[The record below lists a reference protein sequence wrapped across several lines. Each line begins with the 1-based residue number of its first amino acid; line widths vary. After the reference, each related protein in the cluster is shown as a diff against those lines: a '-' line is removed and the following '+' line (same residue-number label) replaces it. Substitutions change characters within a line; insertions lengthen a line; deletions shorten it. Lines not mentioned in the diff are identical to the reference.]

1 MLDNFFKFK
10 ENETNFK
17 TEILAGITT
26 FLEMAYILGVNPV
39 ILGDG
44 GLPVTGVFFA
54 TAVASGVACIIYGT
68 GCQISCRIGT
78 GYGSECAFYIHN
90 NSWNGKQH

>member
-10 ENETNFK
+10 ENGTDFK
-17 TEILAGITT
+17 TEIIAGITT
-26 FLEMAYILGVNPV
+26 FLAMAYILGVNPV

-54 TAVASGVACIIYGT
+54 TAVASGVACIIMGLVAKYPVGLAPGMGLNALFT
-68 GCQISCRIGT
+68 YTIILGMGNT
-78 GYGSECAFYIHN
+78 
-90 NSWNGKQH
+90 